1 MKIALLTLWLLVP
14 LGFAAWHYGPGQDHL
29 ERDDARLLIEK
40 AETAIAEEDY
50 PEAIKNWSEA
60 IGKLPDDEVHLSR
73 RLELEIAKAKMLN
86 AKLPEA
92 REELAE
98 LMIRLDEDS
107 DSDPALRDETRAALA
122 NSRYYMTYLMKLE
135 GLPDSEWEPEI
146 EAARQ
151 EYKLLVETATDSS
164 LAKSSADDL
173 EAAIRLARMDPAE
186 LYGLPIPNQ

>member
-1 MKIALLTLWLLVP
+1 MKIALITFWLLLP
-14 LGFAAWHYGPGQDHL
+14 IGFAAWHFGPGQTHL
-29 ERDDARLLIEK
+29 KYDDARVLIDQ
-40 AETAIAEEDY
+40 AEAALAKEDY
-50 PEAIKNWSEA
+50 SEAIKKWSDA
-60 IGKLPDDEVHLSR
+60 IGKLPKEEENLSR

-86 AKLPEA
+86 KKLPEA

-98 LMIRLDEDS
+98 LMARLDS
-107 DSDPALRDETRAALA
+107 DPKADPALRDETRAALA

-151 EYKLLVETATDSS
+151 EYKLLAESATDSA
-164 LAKSSADDL
+164 LAEASANDL
-173 EAAIRLARMDPAE
+173 ESAIRLARMDPAE